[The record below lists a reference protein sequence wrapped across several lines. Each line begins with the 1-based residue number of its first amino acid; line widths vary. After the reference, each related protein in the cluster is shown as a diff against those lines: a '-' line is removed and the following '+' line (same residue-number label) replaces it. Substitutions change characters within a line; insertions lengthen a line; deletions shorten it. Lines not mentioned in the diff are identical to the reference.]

1 MGRAPGG
8 GDMKWAI
15 VAVFAAAL
23 CLASAEDH
31 GVQLLDDAGAAAHKD
46 SDEVTHLKL
55 EVQTI
60 KAKTEADM
68 RAKLNEQ
75 KESYF
80 KKMKKASSFA
90 GKLELATARAAA
102 QVAEVTEENGKYKAM
117 VQVLK
122 KKAAYGE
129 GLRRT
134 VTQLQKKVVASVEA
148 VAELESQ
155 KDKAKKGA
163 KDAKK
168 AKRNPADVALIAKL
182 QAELEKKNKPSKADQ
197 AKAEK
202 AQAKAAHKKA
212 GKLHKKA
219 KGEHAKEGDDK
230 AAKQA
235 DKDAAK
241 SDKAA
246 AAVDGPAP

>member
-1 MGRAPGG
+1 
-8 GDMKWAI
+8 MKKAWAF

-46 SDEVTHLKL
+46 SDEVTHLKM

-80 KKMKKASSFA
+80 KKMRKASSFA

-163 KDAKK
+163 K
-168 AKRNPADVALIAKL
+168 
-182 QAELEKKNKPSKADQ
+182 QKKNKPSKADQ

-230 AAKQA
+230 SAKKA
-235 DKDAAK
+235 EKDAAK

-246 AAVDGPAP
+246 AAVG